1 MTPSGR
7 FEPNK
12 SICPLAAAFLFLLF
26 RIESRRRQAG
36 ANMESGLGM
45 QAPRCLN
52 ITLARGTWRGE
63 RPSPPRKRAQA
74 LRFHALNLPALSL
87 PFQVSR
93 HDPRRL
99 VELHAQR
106 RDHHRSRQA
115 LRQRTEVARD
125 EIARLERRATEIQ
138 DLVPRVCGRTD
149 EGLAEYEWQ
158 GAGAGGTAEGG
169 EGAARGQ
176 SFRWLFFSFAC
187 YRGFKTNICS
197 RSFIP
202 LQSSS

>member
-1 MTPSGR
+1 
-7 FEPNK
+7 
-12 SICPLAAAFLFLLF
+12 
-26 RIESRRRQAG
+26 
-36 ANMESGLGM
+36 MESGLGM

-52 ITLARGTWRGE
+52 ITLARGTWRGK

-106 RDHHRSRQA
+106 RDHHRRRQA
-115 LRQRTEVARD
+115 LRQRTENPRGG
-125 EIARLERRATEIQ
+125 IARLERRATEIQ

-158 GAGAGGTAEGG
+158 GAGAGGTAGGG
-169 EGAARGQ
+169 EGAAGGQ
-176 SFRWLFFSFAC
+176 SLLRFLFYGEEADE
-187 YRGFKTNICS
+187 S
-197 RSFIP
+197 RLF
-202 LQSSS
+202 LCRAAREWKR